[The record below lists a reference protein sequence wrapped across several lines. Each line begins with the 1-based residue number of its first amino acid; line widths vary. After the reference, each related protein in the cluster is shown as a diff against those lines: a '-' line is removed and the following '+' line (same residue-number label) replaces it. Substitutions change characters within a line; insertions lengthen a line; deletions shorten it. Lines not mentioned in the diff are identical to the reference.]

1 MRGWEHDLPEAL
13 VVTSRGRDVLCARV
27 SRNLRGIPEV
37 ASEDGRRRAAA
48 AGVSKQSLS
57 SYLKGSAWPSSLL
70 ALARVSLLSGL
81 DMMEVLGD
89 RPLRP
94 SFEPDATELLA
105 ELSRPIPELK
115 RAYSL
120 ELTSLLESRG
130 MSMRGLARDCGMPH
144 PVVVKLA
151 SGFTLPAACSS
162 LLLASAL
169 GASPLEMLLG
179 ESGSRN

>member
-1 MRGWEHDLPEAL
+1 MREWGHDLPEAL
-13 VVTSRGRDVLCARV
+13 VVTSRGRDVLCTRV

-37 ASEDGRRRAAA
+37 ASEEGRRRAAA
-48 AGVSKQSLS
+48 MGVSKQSLS
-57 SYLKGSAWPSSLL
+57 SYLKGSAWPSSLP

-94 SFEPDATELLA
+94 SFDPDAEELLAALSRPATELRA
-105 ELSRPIPELK
+105 
-115 RAYSL
+115 AYSR
-120 ELTSLLESRG
+120 SLAALIEDGG

-144 PVVVKLA
+144 VVVVNLA
-151 SGFTLPAACSS
+151 SGLKLPSAASS

-169 GASPLEMLLG
+169 GVSPLEMLLG
-179 ESGSRN
+179 DGGTRN